1 MPSADRKKAQP
12 FAATRPKEPAKA
24 GKVCWGMQA
33 KIVLLY
39 SLLIF
44 FALQLSGVYLVKS
57 LESYY
62 LRNYANNQ
70 LAQGELLGSFIRRYL
85 LEDEQQGELISSL
98 VAEFGGGIP
107 GTETVTMVL
116 DRHGRLLGGPEQKS
130 LFFLKERVIQDDI
143 LLALTGNKVEAIRVD
158 PETGAR
164 YYFLALPIKDL
175 STVVGVVFLRG
186 SLEHIYLTLKEI
198 KVMLISGWVVVIA
211 IAIAISFLL
220 TRTITRPIRE
230 VTSRAAALAQ
240 GDFTRLI
247 EIHATD
253 EIGELGK
260 MFNFLT
266 KRLQETLKEIST
278 EKNKVEAILNYM
290 TDGVVAFNKD
300 GQAIHVN
307 PAAKAIFQEAGL
319 PAGQRLTWET
329 MSETLFQKG
338 EQPALFPAGEPA
350 TQEIHLGQAVENIL
364 QVHFAPFKEKGERQ
378 GMLVVL
384 HDVTRERSLS
394 RLQQEFVANVSH
406 ELRTPLTTIK
416 NYIETLLNGAQ
427 EDPRVRTRFLEVVEK
442 ETERMV
448 KLVRDLLVLSRFD
461 YKEVQW
467 VKEKADL
474 GLLLVDVLHQVE
486 HACREKDVSLAVTLP
501 EESCQVFLDKDKI
514 RQVLLNLLENA
525 YKFTPAGG
533 EITIRVFPGDEC
545 SICVAIC
552 DTGAGIPPADQER
565 VFERFYRVDKTRSRA
580 SGGTGLGLPIAK
592 QIIEAHGGKI
602 TLKSKPGEGTEMQF
616 CLPVNGNHDCAGKK
630 NSKA

>member
-1 MPSADRKKAQP
+1 MPYADGKAARSL
-12 FAATRPKEPAKA
+12 AAPGPDGSGKT
-24 GKVCWGMQA
+24 GKVRWGMQA

-107 GTETVTMVL
+107 GTETITMVL
-116 DRHGRLLGGPEQKS
+116 DRHGRLLGGAEQKS
-130 LFFLKERVIQDDI
+130 LFFLEERVIQDDI
-143 LLALTGNKVEAIRVD
+143 LLALTGNKVEAVRVD
-158 PETGAR
+158 PETGVR

-198 KVMLISGWVVVIA
+198 KIMLISGWVVVIA
-211 IAIAISFLL
+211 IAIVISFLL

-230 VTSRAAALAQ
+230 VTSRAAALAR
-240 GDFTRLI
+240 GDFSKLI
-247 EIHATD
+247 EVHSAD

-290 TDGVVAFNKD
+290 TDGVVAFNKE

-307 PAAKAIFQEAGL
+307 PAAREILQEAGL
-319 PAGQRLTWET
+319 PSGRGLTWVT

-338 EQPALFPAGEPA
+338 EGPVLFPAGEPE
-350 TQEIHLGQAVENIL
+350 TKEIHLGQAAENIL

-427 EDPRVRTRFLEVVEK
+427 ENPGVRTRFLEVVEK

-474 GLLLVDVLHQVE
+474 GLLLADVLHQIE
-486 HACREKDVSLAVTLP
+486 HACREKDVSLTVTLP
-501 EESCQVFLDKDKI
+501 DENCLVLLDKDKI

-533 EITIRVFPGDEC
+533 EIIIRVFPVDESC
-545 SICVAIC
+545 VCVAIR
-552 DTGAGIPPADQER
+552 DTGAGIPSEEQER
-565 VFERFYRVDKTRSRA
+565 VFERFYRVDKTRSRE

-592 QIIEAHGGKI
+592 QIIEAHGGSI
-602 TLKSKPGEGTEMQF
+602 TLKSKPGKGTEMKF
-616 CLPVNGNHDCAGKK
+616 CLPVNGNHECADKSSAG
-630 NSKA
+630 A

>member
-1 MPSADRKKAQP
+1 MPCGGGKEARP
-12 FAATRPKEPAKA
+12 FAVTGPGVPEKTDR
-24 GKVCWGMQA
+24 VRWGMQA

-57 LESYY
+57 LEGYY

-107 GTETVTMVL
+107 GTETITMVL

-230 VTSRAAALAQ
+230 VTSRAAALAR
-240 GDFTRLI
+240 GDFSKLI
-247 EIHATD
+247 EVHSAD
-253 EIGELGK
+253 EIGELGR

-278 EKNKVEAILNYM
+278 EKNKMEAILNYM

-307 PAAKAIFQEAGL
+307 PAAKGTLQEAGL
-319 PAGQRLTWET
+319 PAGQGLTWET

-338 EQPALFPAGEPA
+338 ERPLLFPEGEPE
-350 TQEIHLGQAVENIL
+350 TKEIHLGQAAL

-384 HDVTRERSLS
+384 HDVTRERSLA

-427 EDPRVRTRFLEVVEK
+427 DDPGVRTRFLEVVEK

-448 KLVRDLLVLSRFD
+448 KLVRDLLVLSRLD

-467 VKEKADL
+467 VKERTNL
-474 GLLLVDVLHQVE
+474 GLLLADVLHQVE
-486 HACREKDVSLAVTLP
+486 HACREKGVSLAVILP
-501 EESCQVFLDKDKI
+501 EENCPVFLDKDKI

-533 EITIRVFPGDEC
+533 EIVIRVFPAAEGRV
-545 SICVAIC
+545 CVAIR
-552 DTGAGIPPADQER
+552 DTGAGIPLEEQER
-565 VFERFYRVDKTRSRA
+565 VFERFYRVDKTRSRE

-592 QIIEAHGGKI
+592 QIIEAHGGNI
-602 TLKSKPGEGTEMQF
+602 ALKSKPGKGTEMKF
-616 CLPVNGNHDCAGKK
+616 CLPVNGKHDCAGNN
-630 NSKA
+630 NSGA